1 MYDLNQIPYDYTVQ
15 VTSSFK
21 GLDLV
26 GRVPEELQ
34 TEVHNTVQEVV
45 TKTILKKSK
54 CKKAKWLSEDVLQ
67 IFEERRDVKGKG
79 ERERYTYLN
88 SEFRR
93 IARRKK
99 KAFLNEQCKEIE
111 ENNRMIKTRDLFKKN
126 GNIKGKFPSRM
137 GPKKD

>member
-45 TKTILKKSK
+45 TKTIPKKSK

-99 KAFLNEQCKEIE
+99 KAFLNEQCNEIE